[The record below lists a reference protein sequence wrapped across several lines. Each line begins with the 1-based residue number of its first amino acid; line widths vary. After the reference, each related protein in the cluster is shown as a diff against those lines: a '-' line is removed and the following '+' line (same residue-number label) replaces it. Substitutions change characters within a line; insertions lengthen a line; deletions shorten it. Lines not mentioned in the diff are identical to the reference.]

1 MELVHLGATG
11 SEPCLQVA
19 PNPCWGQ
26 IGFEEGPW
34 FPLYQEIVGGYLL
47 LSEKAMAPHSS
58 TLAWKIPQ
66 TGEPGGLLSKGSHRV
81 GHD

>member
-1 MELVHLGATG
+1 MTHLVYSYWVPVSCGPVENPQALVELIHLGATG

-34 FPLYQEIVGGYLL
+34 SPLYQEIVGGYLL
-47 LSEKAMAPHSS
+47 IHASGFRSS
-58 TLAWKIPQ
+58 
-66 TGEPGGLLSKGSHRV
+66 
-81 GHD
+81 